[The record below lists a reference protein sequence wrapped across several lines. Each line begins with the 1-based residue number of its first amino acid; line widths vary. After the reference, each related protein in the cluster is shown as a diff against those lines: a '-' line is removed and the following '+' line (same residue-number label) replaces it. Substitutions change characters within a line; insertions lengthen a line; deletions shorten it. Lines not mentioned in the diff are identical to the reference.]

1 MTNHRA
7 AFAVVTGPGMTK
19 PAVAFVPET
28 KSTILQITRVL
39 VQRGSTGMTI
49 RIAASALKTRSG
61 MTQPTVVSAQET
73 RSLTSTPTAASAP
86 QTRSGITQPTAV
98 CVPRDWCTMRS
109 TTTAPA
115 PPASTTMQ
123 KPMRASVP
131 TTRSSTMASVSAPSR
146 AKCTMMDMAVAV
158 LVTKWSVMVN
168 ACVITAPTVTM
179 LWSTG
184 IRASASA
191 LNALKVTN
199 LLILTTSAFASVPRP
214 ASMVTPSMRRRVH
227 VSMMSLSAHVWHSAA
242 AFGLLLVVPGRTL
255 NTGATT
261 PLVTASGHAIIKHH
275 LTLLFTSWNNFK
287 SIF

>member
-1 MTNHRA
+1 MA
-7 AFAVVTGPGMTK
+7 
-19 PAVAFVPET
+19 
-28 KSTILQITRVL
+28 
-39 VQRGSTGMTI
+39 
-49 RIAASALKTRSG
+49 RSG
-61 MTQPTVVSAQET
+61 MTHPTAVSAQET
-73 RSLTSTPTAASAP
+73 RSLMSNPTAASAP
-86 QTRSGITQPTAV
+86 QTRSGMTHPTAV

-115 PPASTTMQ
+115 PPASTTTQ
-123 KPMRASVP
+123 KPMHASVP

-146 AKCTMMDMAVAV
+146 AKCTMMDMAVTV

-179 LWSTG
+179 LRSTG
-184 IRASASA
+184 IRASAHA
-191 LNALKVTN
+191 LNVLKVTS

-227 VSMMSLSAHVWHSAA
+227 VSVMSLSVPRPASMVTPSMRRRVHVSVISLSAHVWHSAA
-242 AFGLLLVVPGRTL
+242 ALGLLLTVPGRTL

-261 PLVTASGHAIIKHH
+261 TLVTASGHANIKQH